1 MSVASL
7 TALAV
12 ERDLAPAGLPPM
24 GGKRSTPTPA
34 AAAGVQPD
42 AAAAPGGVPQTF
54 IDTLTSAIPTEPL
67 VAYTAV
73 IGIVTAVT
81 DPSTGNYLPF
91 RCWAAGVFVV
101 LTAAAVLVSY
111 RSKAAVASPAGPA
124 ATKTVPRPFR
134 RLMIAQQGRAVPVPE
149 LISAVVAAA
158 AWGAAMPGGPLSVAF
173 TGPVPGHHH
182 LLHRRAGCGDGLVP
196 GRPAHEWCRHF
207 AQRWHREHL
216 PGRRPVRC
224 RCTRFRPACRRRWY
238 AAGVERRGGQERSRR
253 RPHQRS
259 LGRIYGRI

>member
-12 ERDLAPAGLPPM
+12 ERDLAPAGSPPM
-24 GGKRSTPTPA
+24 GGKRSTPTP
-34 AAAGVQPD
+34 AAGVQPD

-124 ATKTVPRPFR
+124 ATRTVPRPFR
-134 RLMIAQQGRAVPVPE
+134 RLMIVQQGRAVPVPE

-173 TGPVPGHHH
+173 TGPVQAITTCSTAVLGAVVVSFLAGQLTNGAGPSPSDGTERTSQGAAPSVVGAPGSG
-182 LLHRRAGCGDGLVP
+182 LPVAVAGTPPGSSAAVDRNGAGDDLTHG
-196 GRPAHEWCRHF
+196 A
-207 AQRWHREHL
+207 
-216 PGRRPVRC
+216 
-224 RCTRFRPACRRRWY
+224 
-238 AAGVERRGGQERSRR
+238 
-253 RPHQRS
+253 
-259 LGRIYGRI
+259 